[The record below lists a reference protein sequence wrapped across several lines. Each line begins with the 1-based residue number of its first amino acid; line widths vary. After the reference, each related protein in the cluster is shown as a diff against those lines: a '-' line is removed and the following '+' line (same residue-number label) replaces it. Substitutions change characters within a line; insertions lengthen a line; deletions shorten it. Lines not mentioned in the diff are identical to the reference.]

1 MPADVLKPEGPS
13 RIFAAVSWY
22 DLFSRGARDWLRHNE
37 KVRDAV
43 RQRVREYITGPDV
56 LSRAQG
62 GTVLVPVR
70 LLGGLEEDL
79 PAFSVVADVVGEQ
92 HLLPTMRGATLA
104 QVDAIVLKQNLA
116 FDLAI
121 ASRADRHRHVVVKV
135 GADVIGHGAT

>member
-70 LLGGLEEDL
+70 LLEHARFRLRDPESE
-79 PAFSVVADVVGEQ
+79 
-92 HLLPTMRGATLA
+92 
-104 QVDAIVLKQNLA
+104 
-116 FDLAI
+116 
-121 ASRADRHRHVVVKV
+121 
-135 GADVIGHGAT
+135 HGAGQGDGEPGQVLRPAQPQTGNDEGERRGGTGEGEVKFILELK